1 MSHLPSAF
9 GLVLRQMRERHDW
22 SQEALAANAGL
33 NRSFVGELE
42 RGQAIASLITVEKL
56 AFAFGVSVTTLV
68 SNAERISSTQTL
80 QGIELTSIAC

>member
-1 MSHLPSAF
+1 MSRLPSAF
-9 GLVLRQMRERHDW
+9 GLAMRQMRERQDW
-22 SQEALAANAGL
+22 SQEALAAQAGL